1 MKINITEG
9 ASYTNDK
16 KVFTVLKK
24 YGGRYVLLPKDIY
37 SGQECPPIVLGEN
50 DINFFRKLRE
60 FDASALDGDL
70 KKQRIKELEKRIN
83 GLKGDVSHDND
94 QLSRITKEIK
104 AKEQNIMA
112 MEEVYQDLITPQS
125 VKFIIGDEL

>member
-1 MKINITEG
+1 M
-9 ASYTNDK
+9 
-16 KVFTVLKK
+16 
-24 YGGRYVLLPKDIY
+24 
-37 SGQECPPIVLGEN
+37 
-50 DINFFRKLRE
+50 
-60 FDASALDGDL
+60 
-70 KKQRIKELEKRIN
+70 EKRIN

-112 MEEVYQDLITPQS
+112 MEEGYQDLITPQS